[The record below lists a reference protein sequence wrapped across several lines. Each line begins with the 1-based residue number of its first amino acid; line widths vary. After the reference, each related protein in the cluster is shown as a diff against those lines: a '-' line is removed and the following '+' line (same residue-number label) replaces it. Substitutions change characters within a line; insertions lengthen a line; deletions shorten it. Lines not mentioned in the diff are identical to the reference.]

1 MKFGRFLSNVQKMLQ
16 AGVEIDLQT
25 VKRIIILF
33 EESLSWKQQERWT
46 TELEMIKSYK
56 SVQTILPK

>member
-1 MKFGRFLSNVQKMLQ
+1 MKFGRFLSNVQKILQ
-16 AGVEIDLQT
+16 TEVGIDLQT

-56 SVQTILPK
+56 SIQTILPK

>member
-1 MKFGRFLSNVQKMLQ
+1 MKFGRFLSNIQKMLQ
-16 AGVEIDLQT
+16 AGVGIDLRT

-33 EESLSWKQQERWT
+33 EESLSWKQKERWT

>member
-1 MKFGRFLSNVQKMLQ
+1 MKFGRFLSKVQKMLQ
-16 AGVEIDLQT
+16 TEVGIDLRT

>member
-1 MKFGRFLSNVQKMLQ
+1 MKFGRFLNKVQKMLQ
-16 AGVEIDLQT
+16 FQVEFDLRT

-33 EESLSWKQQERWT
+33 EESLSEKQQERWA

-56 SVQTILPK
+56 SVQTILPE